1 MLKIYMLVSVVIG
14 GYMTARNISEI
25 SDDVKDEPLLL
36 QIANLIGN
44 VAALT
49 VVWPLIVLHNMVD
62 NASKD

>member
-14 GYMTARNISEI
+14 GYMTARRISEI
-25 SDDVKDEPLLL
+25 SDDVKDESFLL

-49 VVWPLIVLHNMVD
+49 VVWSLIVLHNVVD